1 MGIRRE
7 LLSQFSSAVSEGLNN
22 NFLFI
27 WGKGWKE
34 GWGIGEQTDKL
45 YS

>member
-7 LLSQFSSAVSEGLNN
+7 LPSQFSSVVLEGLNN

-34 GWGIGEQTDKL
+34 GWGVGEQTDKL